1 MQQSKRNKAIEAE
14 KRERVGVANKNL
26 EIKIVLQLGNRRP
39 CNKGSQ
45 QVNERFVKF
54 AGVNN

>member
-1 MQQSKRNKAIEAE
+1 M
-14 KRERVGVANKNL
+14 
-26 EIKIVLQLGNRRP
+26 LQLGNRRP

-54 AGVNN
+54 AGVNNYNSGGD